1 MTIAP
6 LTQQMTNRFRTK
18 RLMAFAAPAVI
29 LAYFA
34 YIFVAFDVAG
44 LASRARMDN
53 AAILLS
59 DFWSYKTHVTRDS
72 ATGVLTVA
80 IEGEKKGTYPP
91 GDLPEWVTVQGDVT
105 RVDLG
110 AGNIVTYDTAGAR
123 FVVPEYGTID
133 IRPDGEK
140 LVLTDRKS
148 TRLNSSHLDLSRMP
162 SSA

>member
-6 LTQQMTNRFRTK
+6 LTLQMTSRFRTK

-59 DFWSYKTHVTRDS
+59 DFWSYKTHVTRDN

-91 GDLPEWVTVQGDVT
+91 GWRKAGPDITATDPRLDQRHRYPHFGNH
-105 RVDLG
+105 RSG
-110 AGNIVTYDTAGAR
+110 ALCLFAVKDGNLSLSTGVGAVFLYPR
-123 FVVPEYGTID
+123 QPVF
-133 IRPDGEK
+133 
-140 LVLTDRKS
+140 
-148 TRLNSSHLDLSRMP
+148 
-162 SSA
+162 A